1 MNIIFAYLR
10 LENRIPASLPTPSQA
25 SITIRSVRR
34 AAYDAPA
41 GVMAPMLFKPSKYP
55 MNSFML
61 YAIVGAVI
69 AGFVGSSTSSQ
80 CSTTTTAERP
90 RPP

>member
-1 MNIIFAYLR
+1 
-10 LENRIPASLPTPSQA
+10 
-25 SITIRSVRR
+25 
-34 AAYDAPA
+34 
-41 GVMAPMLFKPSKYP
+41 MAPMLFKPSKYP

-80 CSTTTTAERP
+80 CSSTTTAEPP